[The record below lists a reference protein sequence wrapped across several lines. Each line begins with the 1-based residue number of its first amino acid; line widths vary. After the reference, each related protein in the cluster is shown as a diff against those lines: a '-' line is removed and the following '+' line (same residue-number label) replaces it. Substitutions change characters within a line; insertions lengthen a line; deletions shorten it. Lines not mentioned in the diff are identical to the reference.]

1 MSTFQFQN
9 KAVYYSVTGEG
20 NPILLLNGIM
30 MSTNSWKPFVETFS
44 KNNQLIMV
52 DFFDQGQSEK
62 LVGQKYTQV
71 IQVALL
77 EALLNHLGLSQ
88 VNVVGIS
95 YGGSVAMQFVV
106 AHPDRVKRLVL
117 FNATSHTSDWLM
129 DIGRAWNKAAAS
141 GDGAAY
147 YYTAIP
153 AIYSPQFYAKRIDWM
168 KNREKILVPVFSN
181 PAFTSAMIRLT
192 DSSETHDVRPFLK
205 DIKAPTLIV
214 SSEFDYITPMPEQ
227 RFIHEQI
234 PNSEFVIIPGCG
246 HASMYE
252 KPLLFAA
259 LILGFVNVS
268 QTSFSI

>member
-1 MSTFQFQN
+1 MATFQFNN
-9 KAVYYSVTGEG
+9 KTIFYTTYGSG

-44 KNNQLIMV
+44 KDNFLILV
-52 DFFDQGQSEK
+52 DFLDQGQSDK
-62 LVGQKYTQV
+62 LVGQEYTQV

-77 EALLNHLGLSQ
+77 VALLDHLKITQ

-95 YGGSVAMQFVV
+95 YGGSVALQFTI

-117 FNATSHTSDWLM
+117 FNATAHTSAWLM
-129 DIGRAWNKAAAS
+129 DIGHAWNKAAQS

-153 AIYSPQFYAKRIDWM
+153 TIYSPQFYARRLDWM
-168 KNREKILVPVFSN
+168 KNREKVLVPVFSN
-181 PAFTSAMIRLT
+181 PNFTGAMVRLT
-192 DSSETHDVRPFLK
+192 NSSETHDVRAHLS

-227 RFIHEQI
+227 IFIHEHI
-234 PNSEFVIIPGCG
+234 PQSEFVILPGTG

-252 KPLLFAA
+252 KPLIFAA

-268 QTSFSI
+268 QTDFLI

>member
-9 KAVYYSVTGEG
+9 KSVFYTVTGKG

-44 KNNQLIMV
+44 KDNQLIMV

-62 LVGQKYTQV
+62 LSGQHYTQV

-77 EALLNHLGLSQ
+77 EGLLDHLGLNS

-95 YGGSVAMQFVV
+95 YGGSVALQFAV
-106 AHPDRVKRLVL
+106 AHPKRVSRLVL
-117 FNATSHTSDWLM
+117 FNATAHTSDWLM

-153 AIYSPQFYAKRIDWM
+153 SIYSPQFYAKRIDWM

-181 PAFTSAMIRLT
+181 PAFTQAMIRLT

-205 DIKAPTLIV
+205 NITAPTLIV

-227 RFIHEQI
+227 IYLHEQI
-234 PNSEFVIIPGCG
+234 PNSELVILPGSG

-252 KPLLFAA
+252 KPLLFAS
-259 LILGFVNVS
+259 LILGFVNVL
-268 QTSFSI
+268 QTTFLI

>member
-9 KAVYYSVTGEG
+9 KTVFYSVTGQG
-20 NPILLLNGIM
+20 KPILLLNGIM
-30 MSTNSWKPFVETFS
+30 MSTASWKPFVETFS
-44 KNNQLIMV
+44 KDNQLIMV

-62 LVGQKYTQV
+62 LPGQEYTQV

-77 EALLNHLGLSQ
+77 EALLNHLGLAS

-95 YGGSVAMQFVV
+95 YGGSVAMQFAI
-106 AHPDRVKRLVL
+106 AHPQKVQRLVL

-153 AIYSPQFYAKRIDWM
+153 TIYSPQFYAKRIDWM

-181 PAFTSAMIRLT
+181 PVFTQAMIRLT
-192 DSSETHDVRPFLK
+192 NSSETHDVRPFLK
-205 DIKAPTLIV
+205 NITAPTLIV

-227 RFIHEQI
+227 TYLHEQI
-234 PNSEFVIIPGCG
+234 PNSELVILPGTG

-252 KPLLFAA
+252 KPLLFAS

-268 QTSFSI
+268 QATFNI